1 MFFVSNLTR
10 LLMGPSFAFCAL
22 LGLLAL
28 ALAGCGSG
36 TATALPPNA
45 ELAPTTTSEP
55 LRSTSGP
62 VSTPVPDARPTAANT
77 PIPTVDSGRADS
89 TTPLAEDV
97 SRDISSGPSVGY
109 EELLRAI
116 PDTPENRSEVYIDDY
131 ALVRRLFDI
140 PLPGPGDD
148 EAALQEFYDWNPP
161 LDDALG
167 DTVPALE
174 FGQTAFF
181 SPLYYPGKL
190 IAANIHHLAF
200 DIRSMDQ
207 TIVAG
212 PPNAKLDVTFG
223 RFDPKAT
230 DEALRSCS
238 ECPTPDREEYGGV
251 SYYSW
256 GQDNEVGVNDKF
268 APPAFDQLGRG
279 GRIAVLDSYVLHTW
293 ATDEMKSIIGALRDE
308 RPSLADFEEY
318 RLLAAGMSQLGA
330 YAMLLSDMTFGLE
343 ASIEGYLKRPDASND
358 QAAEWRVKWAGP
370 GTLRPYLAFAMGA
383 GKDEDGPYMALALV
397 HADSRPVEE
406 NVDLLRRRIEEG
418 SSSNHQTPWSD
429 QIDVASLEIRSE
441 DRLLLAKLRGPIS
454 RNLAGNLDSPQAGVF
469 LTSIIDGIVG
479 VATYYMHHHAI

>member
-10 LLMGPSFAFCAL
+10 LLIGPSFAFCAL

-28 ALAGCGSG
+28 TLAGCGSG
-36 TATALPPNA
+36 TATPLPPNA

-62 VSTPVPDARPTAANT
+62 VSTLAPDARPTAANT
-77 PIPTVDSGRADS
+77 PIPTVDIGRADS

-131 ALVRRLFDI
+131 ALVRRLFAI
-140 PLPGPGDD
+140 PLPGPGDG

-161 LDDALG
+161 LGEALG
-167 DTVPALE
+167 DTVPVLQ

-181 SPLYYPGKL
+181 SPLINYLSKGV
-190 IAANIHHLAF
+190 AANIHHLAF

-212 PPNAKLDVTFG
+212 PPNAKLDVTVG
-223 RFDPKAT
+223 RFDPDAT

-238 ECPTPDREEYGGV
+238 ECPTPEREEYGGV

-256 GQDNEVGVNDKF
+256 GQDNGVDRDMIW

-279 GRIAVLDSYVLHTW
+279 GRIAVLDSYVIHTW
-293 ATDEMKSIIGALRDE
+293 ATDEMKSMIDALRDE
-308 RPSLADFEEY
+308 RPSLADSEEY
-318 RLLAAGMSQLGA
+318 QLLAAGMSQLGA
-330 YAMLLSDMTFGLE
+330 YSMLLTDNTFGLE
-343 ASIEGYLKRPDASND
+343 AMVESYLERPDATNEE
-358 QAAEWRVKWAGP
+358 AEAARAEWEGP

-383 GKDEDGPYMALALV
+383 GKDEDGPYMALVLQLQNKG
-397 HADSRPVEE
+397 E
-406 NVDLLRRRIEEG
+406 
-418 SSSNHQTPWSD
+418 
-429 QIDVASLEIRSE
+429 
-441 DRLLLAKLRGPIS
+441 
-454 RNLAGNLDSPQAGVF
+454 
-469 LTSIIDGIVG
+469 
-479 VATYYMHHHAI
+479 